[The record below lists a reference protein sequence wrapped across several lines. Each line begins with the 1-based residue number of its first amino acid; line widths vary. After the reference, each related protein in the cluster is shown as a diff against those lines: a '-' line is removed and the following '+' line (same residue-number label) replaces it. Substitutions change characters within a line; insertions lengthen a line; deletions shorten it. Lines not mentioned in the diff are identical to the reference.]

1 MLAAVA
7 PETERETNV
16 RERSH
21 SGASP
26 SRERS
31 HVGGSR
37 SRERRCIVTGDVLP
51 EHRLV
56 RFVVGPANEIVPD
69 LAAKLPGRGIWVS
82 ADASLLQRAVAKN
95 LFVKAAKA
103 QVKVAADLVALVERL
118 LVSRMQDHLGLARR
132 SGQLVLGFDTVERA
146 LTGRR
151 KPAVLVQARDGADD
165 GFRKL
170 VAITTAQGLEIP
182 ALTALTREE
191 LSVALGRE
199 NVVHAALF
207 PGPLADRLALD
218 AERLEG
224 FRPRNNTGRT
234 GPTPVPI
241 ERQE

>member
-1 MLAAVA
+1 MLAVA
-7 PETERETNV
+7 ARET
-16 RERSH
+16 RH
-21 SGASP
+21 DKTL
-26 SRERS
+26 
-31 HVGGSR
+31 
-37 SRERRCIVTGDVLP
+37 RERRCIVTGDVLP
-51 EHRLV
+51 EKKLV
-56 RFVVGPANEIVPD
+56 RFVVGPENDIVPD

-95 LFVKAAKA
+95 LFAKTAKA
-103 QVKVAADLVALVERL
+103 QVKAAADLPALVERL
-118 LVSRMQDHLGLARR
+118 LVARLQDHLGLARR
-132 SGQLVLGFDTVERA
+132 SGVLVTGFDNVERA

-151 KPAVLVQARDGADD
+151 KPALLVQASDGATD
-165 GFRKL
+165 GFRKISSL
-170 VAITTAQGLEIP
+170 AAAQGLEIP
-182 ALTALTREE
+182 VLNVLSRDE

-234 GPTPVPI
+234 GPNPVPN

>member
-1 MLAAVA
+1 MLAVA
-7 PETERETNV
+7 ARET
-16 RERSH
+16 RH
-21 SGASP
+21 DKTM
-26 SRERS
+26 
-31 HVGGSR
+31 
-37 SRERRCIVTGDVLP
+37 RERRCIVTGDVLP
-51 EHRLV
+51 ERKLV
-56 RFVVGPANEIVPD
+56 RFVVGPENDIVPD

-95 LFVKAAKA
+95 LFAKAAKA
-103 QVKVAADLVALVERL
+103 QVKAAADLPALVERL
-118 LVSRMQDHLGLARR
+118 LVARIQDHLGLARR
-132 SGQLVLGFDTVERA
+132 SGVLVTGFDNVERA

-151 KPAVLVQARDGADD
+151 KPALLVQASDGAAD

-170 VAITTAQGLEIP
+170 SSMAASQGLEIP
-182 ALTALTREE
+182 ALNVLSREE

-234 GPTPVPI
+234 GPNPVPN
-241 ERQE
+241 ERHE